1 MDFGETITAVVA
13 IVAVF
18 GSIFGGA
25 VYLVNRVLSHKR
37 TMRLA
42 ELDAQVRLS
51 GVSTAAPSDELLRA
65 MAQELRTQRQMIE
78 SLLEKQTAQK
88 MTAPTNLA
96 ATVEPQ
102 LTEVYTPVPQQS
114 LRA

>member
-1 MDFGETITAVVA
+1 MGFGETITSVIA
-13 IVAVF
+13 IIAVF

-25 VYLVNRVLSHKR
+25 IFIVNRVLSHKR
-37 TMRLA
+37 SMRQA

-51 GVSTAAPSDELLRA
+51 GVSTTAPSDELLRA

-78 SLLEKQTAQK
+78 SLLERQAAQK
-88 MTAPTNLA
+88 VTSPANLA
-96 ATVEPQ
+96 PADQ
-102 LTEVYTPVPQQS
+102 LSEVYAPVPPQP

>member
-18 GSIFGGA
+18 GSIFGGGI
-25 VYLVNRVLSHKR
+25 YLINRVLSHKR
-37 TMRLA
+37 SMRHA

-51 GVSTAAPSDELLRA
+51 GVSTTAPSDELLRA

-78 SLLEKQTAQK
+78 SLLERQAAQK
-88 MTAPTNLA
+88 VPLPANLA
-96 ATVEPQ
+96 PADQ
-102 LTEVYTPVPQQS
+102 LSEVYAPLPPQP

>member
-1 MDFGETITAVVA
+1 MGFGETITSVIA
-13 IVAVF
+13 IIAVF

-37 TMRLA
+37 SMRQA

-78 SLLEKQTAQK
+78 SLLERQAAQK
-88 MTAPTNLA
+88 VPVPANLA
-96 ATVEPQ
+96 PAAEPQ
-102 LTEVYTPVPQQS
+102 TEVYAPVPPQP

>member
-25 VYLVNRVLSHKR
+25 VFIVNRVLSHKR

-78 SLLEKQTAQK
+78 ALLEKQAAQK
-88 MTAPTNLA
+88 VTAPTNVAPSTDQLA
-96 ATVEPQ
+96 
-102 LTEVYTPVPQQS
+102 EVYAPAPQQP

>member
-1 MDFGETITAVVA
+1 MGFGETITSVIA
-13 IVAVF
+13 IIAVF

-42 ELDAQVRLS
+42 ELDAQIRLS
-51 GVSTAAPSDELLRA
+51 GVSIAAPSDELLRA

-78 SLLEKQTAQK
+78 SLLEKQAAQK
-88 MTAPTNLA
+88 VTAPTNLTLLA
-96 ATVEPQ
+96 EEHSEAFAPAPQ
-102 LTEVYTPVPQQS
+102 TP